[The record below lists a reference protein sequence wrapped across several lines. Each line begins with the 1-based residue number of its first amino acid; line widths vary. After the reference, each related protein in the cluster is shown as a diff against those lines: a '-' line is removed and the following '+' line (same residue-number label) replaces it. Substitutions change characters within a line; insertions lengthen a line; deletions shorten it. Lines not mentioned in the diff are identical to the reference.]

1 MIKLYIIRTGETIF
15 EVQDRVEP
23 AGSAPLSPRG
33 VQEIQALSDE
43 LLGEKVDVI
52 YASDGEAEKQTA
64 ELLSKPLKVKIR
76 TIPGLREIDYGL
88 WQGLTVKEIR
98 RRQPKIYRQWT
109 DAPTTV
115 CPPGGET
122 LEDVHGRIHKAVS
135 DILKRHKGDRPL
147 MVLRPV
153 AMGLLRGMLENRST
167 ESLWERV
174 GRDFTWCSYEMEK
187 NSL

>member
-1 MIKLYIIRTGETIF
+1 MIKLYVIRTGETIF
-15 EVQDRVEP
+15 EAQDRVES

-33 VQEIQALSDE
+33 VQEIQAFTAE
-43 LLGEKVDVI
+43 LLGEKIDAI

-64 ELLSKPLKVKIR
+64 ELLSKPLKVKVR
-76 TIPGLREIDYGL
+76 TVAGLREIDYGL
-88 WQGLTVKEIR
+88 WQGLTMTEIR
-98 RRQPKIYRQWT
+98 RRQPRIYRQWT

-122 LEDVHGRIHKAVS
+122 LEDVHRRVSKAVS
-135 DILKRHKGDRPL
+135 SILKRHKGNKPL

-153 AMGLLRGMLENRST
+153 AMGLLRGMLENRSI

-174 GRDFTWCSYEMEK
+174 GGEFTWCSYETEQIK
-187 NSL
+187 L